1 MRIIEL
7 NEWGDD
13 EIHNSAEIT
22 LAADQI
28 RSSYEKLKEQRCI
41 SRSDEDTYQRNV
53 DTVLNYWVGNTYVGK
68 RKSDCMK
75 QAFQAF
81 FDSLYDLLIFYKE
94 HGDSNKKK
102 FANETL
108 YAGTLYRYLGHRT
121 ADAPQDND
129 IVQPVYDEIWVSW
142 SKNKQNHYLE
152 SKLYRPITRITCK
165 TKELYGIDLSICG
178 ISNEAE
184 VVYPTFENCHT
195 GTEYLY

>member
-28 RSSYEKLKEQRCI
+28 RFSYKKLQERRCI
-41 SRSDEDTYQRNV
+41 SRSDEDAYQRNV
-53 DTVLNYWVGNTYVGK
+53 DTVLKYWVGNTYVGK
-68 RKSDCMK
+68 RKSDRMK
-75 QAFQAF
+75 QTFQAF

-94 HGDSNKKK
+94 HGDSDERKV
-102 FANETL
+102 ANERL
-108 YAGTLYRYLGHRT
+108 YAGTLYRYLGHST
-121 ADAPQDND
+121 TDDPQDND
-129 IVQPVYDEIWVSW
+129 IVQPVYGEIWVSW
-142 SKNKQNHYLE
+142 SKNKQNHRLE
-152 SKLYRPITRITCK
+152 NKLRRPITRITCE

-178 ISNEAE
+178 IGNEAE